1 MRPVRALCATQ
12 SLPLADIATWEDPV
26 RHSPCRGQ
34 VVPDDPLKEDAM
46 KRFLFSVA
54 IAVFAVS
61 AMLTPS
67 APAQAGFKG
76 RLAIGLALGA
86 IALSHQRFEERR
98 HHRVRRTTRKAHV
111 ARRRH
116 RSRRSGSRSYSA
128 YPTYQPYVR
137 PYRSADSY
145 LGYQH

>member
-1 MRPVRALCATQ
+1 
-12 SLPLADIATWEDPV
+12 
-26 RHSPCRGQ
+26 
-34 VVPDDPLKEDAM
+34 M
-46 KRFLFSVA
+46 KRFLFALA

-61 AMLTPS
+61 AMLKPY

-86 IALSHQRFEERR
+86 IALSHQDYEKRR
-98 HHRVRRTTRKAHV
+98 HHGARRTTRKTHV

-116 RSRRSGSRSYSA
+116 RSRNSGSRSYSA